1 MKARGGWESLSLFK
15 AFTANKS
22 LLVNA
27 GSLVSSLGVSAG
39 LGFVYWWVAARY
51 FAKSEVGLAS
61 ALIAAMNLL
70 GAFGIVG
77 LGTLLMGKLA
87 RQNQATY
94 SRSTLIVT
102 ALLVAA
108 VVSATLGLVFV
119 LLAPRVSSEFR
130 VLSERWDLA
139 LSFVFGVAIS
149 GVTLVLD
156 QAVIGLLRGGL
167 QFWRNV
173 IFAVVKLVLVVV
185 VGLWWF
191 GGKDAAAIYNTWT
204 LGNLVSLCG
213 FAVLSWRSG
222 LRMRTWR
229 PNLGLLRALPGEALR
244 HHVLNLALQTN
255 ALVLPVVVL
264 VLLGAQVNASFAVA
278 WLLASFVSTIP
289 FSLGMALYAV
299 GSRTGQSDL
308 AQKIRLSLRLST
320 GVAVIA
326 NIGLWLGADVII
338 GIFGPAYRDQ
348 APWALRLLTL
358 AVFPIIV
365 KDHFIAIRRVSGRMV
380 QTAGMA
386 AIGGSLELSGA
397 VIGGLVGGLYG
408 LCIGRCVGFCL
419 EALLMGREVF
429 EVAGG
434 GIRSPKVS
442 IGVESVSRISSV

>member
-1 MKARGGWESLSLFK
+1 M
-15 AFTANKS
+15 
-22 LLVNA
+22 NA
-27 GSLVSSLGVSAG
+27 GSLISSLGVSAG

-51 FAKSEVGLAS
+51 FAKPEVGLAS

-87 RQNQATY
+87 RRASDESAY
-94 SRSTLIVT
+94 SRSGLVVT

-108 VVSATLGLVFV
+108 VVSTLFGLGFV
-119 LLAPRVSSEFR
+119 LLAPRFSSEFA
-130 VLSERWDLA
+130 VLQTRPDLA
-139 LSFVFGVAIS
+139 VSFVFGVAIT

-173 IFAVVKLVLVVV
+173 IFAVVKLVFVVV
-185 VGLWWF
+185 IGLWWF
-191 GGKDAAAIYNTWT
+191 GGKDAAILYNTWT
-204 LGNLVSLCG
+204 MGNLVSLIG
-213 FAVLSWRSG
+213 FGVLAWRSG
-222 LRMRTWR
+222 LRLRTWR
-229 PNLGLLRALPGEALR
+229 PNLGVLRELPGEALR
-244 HHVLNLALQTN
+244 HHMLNLALQTN
-255 ALVLPVVVL
+255 ALALPVIVT
-264 VLLGAQVNASFAVA
+264 VLLSAEVNASFAMA

-299 GSRTGQSDL
+299 GSRTGQSNL
-308 AQKIRLSLRLST
+308 GQKIRLSLRLST

-338 GIFGPAYRDQ
+338 GIFGPAYREQ

-358 AVFPIIV
+358 AVFPIII
-365 KDHFIAIRRVSGRMV
+365 KDHFIAIRRVSGRMA

-386 AIGGSLELSGA
+386 ALGGALELSGA
-397 VIGGLVGGLYG
+397 VIGALIGGLYG
-408 LCIGRCVGFCL
+408 LCIGRFIGFCL

-429 EVAGG
+429 GVAG
-434 GIRSPKVS
+434 S
-442 IGVESVSRISSV
+442 GVRMPIIPAPSFLTADTP